1 MELTQRQQ
9 ALAAIG
15 AFTATGNQAE
25 LKTTLNHAL
34 DEGLTVME
42 AKDAMVQLYAYTG
55 FPRSL
60 NALFTLVKTV
70 KERQEKGLKTEQGRT
85 ATALPKGMN
94 MLEVGTKTQT
104 DLVGQAVDLSALSRH
119 YVAVAQR
126 FNRLKTLKSLLKFY
140 SIGIFL
146 LCHKSYPSTS

>member
-1 MELTQRQQ
+1 GYKHEEKITYPSGISVLGSGLPGFSYAEDKTMELTQRQQ

-34 DEGLTVME
+34 DEGLTVTE

-60 NALFTLVKTV
+60 NALFTLAKTV
-70 KERQEKGLKTEQGRT
+70 KERQEKGLKAERQPPCQK
-85 ATALPKGMN
+85 A
-94 MLEVGTKTQT
+94 
-104 DLVGQAVDLSALSRH
+104 
-119 YVAVAQR
+119 
-126 FNRLKTLKSLLKFY
+126 
-140 SIGIFL
+140 
-146 LCHKSYPSTS
+146 